1 VVCGVGA
8 AGTATIKILQA
19 VGVRHIVGVDEH
31 GILHRGRAVGMDFMK
46 ARVTEITNPKNITGT
61 LSDALAGA
69 DVFIGLS
76 TPGVLAVRA
85 VKRMA
90 RDRIVF
96 AMANPCPRSGRNR
109 PSATPASSPP
119 PVRLCEP
126 D

>member
-1 VVCGVGA
+1 
-8 AGTATIKILQA
+8 
-19 VGVRHIVGVDEH
+19 
-31 GILHRGRAVGMDFMK
+31 VGMDFMK